1 MNSSYRVL
9 LPLRQEDCLDGLLRL
24 ANALLPE
31 DDGEI
36 VVLGVV
42 IVPEEHSLSEG
53 ALPAQAC
60 RQAMASL
67 GARFP
72 GMPLAVKPRVRVA
85 HNVWEEVLSEL
96 VETPADLLLIPW
108 DDPDVP
114 VLGVPVDRILAQ
126 TPCDLVLVRGGCD
139 VSHGGRI
146 LLPLRGGPH
155 AELALRVTEAL
166 ARGSE
171 SEITI
176 LHVADT
182 SQGTLELDKL
192 RHLNPFIT
200 RMVRLRGETV
210 PGIVH
215 EATSH
220 EAIVLGA
227 SVRDLPA
234 GEISLGPVARQV
246 IARTKQ
252 VILLVRAH
260 PLAPLEMPN
269 KWTTVAP
276 LATLDIS
283 DKVERWF
290 ATNTFNSDEFTDL
303 AQLLAW
309 KHERGYTISLVLP
322 ALNEEATV
330 GNVITTIKQA
340 LMDELPLL
348 DEIVLVDSNSSDNTR
363 QIASELGIPV
373 YIHQEILANEL
384 GSFPGKGE
392 ALWKSLYVTKGDI
405 IAWIDTDIRNIHP
418 RFVYGLLGPL
428 LRWDTIQYVK
438 GFYRRP
444 LKIDGVLRAG
454 GGGRVTEL
462 VARPLL
468 NLFFPE
474 LSGIVQP
481 LSGEY
486 AGRRAAL
493 ERLPFFSGYG
503 VETGLLIDTLSRFGL
518 SAIAQVDLRERI
530 HHNQPLVNL
539 SRMSF
544 AILQVFIERLEAR
557 NKVRLIED
565 INHSMKLVQYK
576 PDRLFLKVED
586 IRDEERPPMIIM
598 PAYYR
603 KRKLL

>member
-1 MNSSYRVL
+1 MNTIYRVL
-9 LPLRQEDCLDGLLRL
+9 LPLRQEDCLDELLRL
-24 ANALLPE
+24 AKALLPE
-31 DDGEI
+31 DSGEI
-36 VVLGVV
+36 VILGVV
-42 IVPEEHSLSEG
+42 IVPEESSLSEG
-53 ALPAQAC
+53 ALSAQAC
-60 RQAMASL
+60 RQAMAGL
-67 GARFP
+67 GAHFP
-72 GMPLAVKPRVRVA
+72 GVPLMVKPRVRVA
-85 HNVWEEVLSEL
+85 HNVWEEMLDEL
-96 VETPADLLLIPW
+96 VETPTDLLLIPW
-108 DDPDVP
+108 DDPDEP
-114 VLGVPVDRILAQ
+114 VLGVPVDQILAQ
-126 TPCDLVLVRGGCD
+126 TPCDLVLVRGSDNMGGCE
-139 VSHGGRI
+139 RI
-146 LLPLRGGPH
+146 LLPMRGGPH
-155 AELALRVTEAL
+155 AELALRVSEAL
-166 ARGSE
+166 ARSSE
-171 SEITI
+171 GEIT
-176 LHVADT
+176 VMRVSDT
-182 SQGTLELDKL
+182 PQATLELDRL

-200 RMVRLRGETV
+200 RTVRLKGETV
-210 PGIVH
+210 PGIVR
-215 EATSH
+215 EAAGHT
-220 EAIVLGA
+220 AIVMGA
-227 SVRDLPA
+227 TVREFPDGGL
-234 GEISLGPVARQV
+234 SLGSVARQV
-246 IARTKQ
+246 IAQTGQ

-260 PLAPLEMPN
+260 PLAPLELPD
-269 KWTTVAP
+269 KWITVAP
-276 LATLDIS
+276 LAATDVS

-290 ATNTFNSDEFTDL
+290 ASNTFNSNEFADL
-303 AQLLAW
+303 EQLLAW
-309 KHERGYTISLVLP
+309 KQERNYTISLALP
-322 ALNEEATV
+322 ALNEQETV
-330 GNVITTIKQA
+330 GNVITTIKLA

-348 DEIVLVDSNSSDNTR
+348 DEIVLIDSNSSDNTR
-363 QIASELGIPV
+363 QIAAELDVPV

-444 LKIDGVLRAG
+444 IKIDGVLRAG

-493 ERLPFFSGYG
+493 EQLPFFSGYG

-518 SAIAQVDLRERI
+518 HAIAQVDLRERI
-530 HHNQPLVNL
+530 HHNQPLANL

-557 NKVRLIED
+557 NKVRLLEEV
-565 INHSMKLVQYK
+565 NHSMKSIQYK
-576 PDRLFLKVED
+576 PGRFFLQVEH
-586 IRDEERPPMIIM
+586 IRDEERPPMIII

-603 KRKLL
+603 RSLK